1 MKQPAPESGSEPIA
15 AAAHRPATSRNNVV
29 IEVERVSKTF
39 ETPRQGKVVALEDIT
54 IDVSYGEFVTV
65 VGPSGCGK
73 STLLRMIAGLTPLSA
88 GKILYQGEPVR
99 GLNTKVGYVPQESKL
114 FPWLTLEENVGFGL
128 DPRRYSRKE
137 REDRTHN
144 FIKLAGLE
152 GFEKHYPSQLSGGM
166 AKRASIIRALV
177 YEPAVILMDEPFGP
191 LDAQTR
197 MILQDE
203 LLKIWEQKRQTI
215 VFVTHDLVE
224 AVALADRVAIVT
236 HRPGRIKDIL
246 KVPMDRPRNI
256 FEIHRQK
263 GFDEAYGRLWN
274 IFRHELKIRLDQ
286 GQSLDSQTLSR

>member
-1 MKQPAPESGSEPIA
+1 MKQPAPESGSERIA
-15 AAAHRPATSRNNVV
+15 GAAQRPATSRNNVV

-73 STLLRMIAGLTPLSA
+73 STLLKMIAGLTPLSA
-88 GKILYQGEPVR
+88 GKILYQGEEVR

-114 FPWLTLEENVGFGL
+114 FPWLTLEENVAFGL
-128 DPRRYSRKE
+128 DARRFSKAE
-137 REDRTHN
+137 RENRIRH
-144 FIKLAGLE
+144 FVRLAGLE
-152 GFEKHYPSQLSGGM
+152 GFENHYPSQLSGGM
-166 AKRASIIRALV
+166 SKRASIIRALV

-224 AVALADRVAIVT
+224 AVALADRVAIIT
-236 HRPGRIKDIL
+236 HRPGTIKDIIN
-246 KVPMDRPRNI
+246 VPMDRPRNI

-263 GFDEAYGRLWN
+263 GFDEAHARLWN
-274 IFRHELKIRLDQ
+274 IFRHELKI
-286 GQSLDSQTLSR
+286 QSDRR

>member
-1 MKQPAPESGSEPIA
+1 MKQPAPENGSERIA
-15 AAAHRPATSRNNVV
+15 GAAQRPATSRNNLV
-29 IEVERVSKTF
+29 IEVDRVSKVF
-39 ETPRQGKVVALEDIT
+39 ETSRQGKVVAIEDVT

-73 STLLRMIAGLTPLSA
+73 STLLKMIAGLTPLSS
-88 GKILYQGEPVR
+88 GKILYQGEEVC

-114 FPWLTLEENVGFGL
+114 FPWLTLEENVAFGL
-128 DPRRYSRKE
+128 DTRQFSKAE
-137 REDRTHN
+137 REHRIRH
-144 FIKLAGLE
+144 FVRLAGLE

-166 AKRASIIRALV
+166 SKRASIIRALV

-224 AVALADRVAIVT
+224 AVALADRVAVIT
-236 HRPGRIKDIL
+236 HRPGRVKDLI

-263 GFDEAYGRLWN
+263 GFDEAHARLWN
-274 IFRHELKIRLDQ
+274 IFRHELKIQMER
-286 GQSLDSQTLSR
+286 S

>member
-15 AAAHRPATSRNNVV
+15 GAAHRPATSRNNVV

-73 STLLRMIAGLTPLSA
+73 STLLKMIAGLTPLSA
-88 GKILYQGEPVR
+88 GKILYQGEEVR

-114 FPWLTLEENVGFGL
+114 FPWLTLEENVAFGL
-128 DPRRYSRKE
+128 DARRFSKAE
-137 REDRTHN
+137 RENRIRH
-144 FIKLAGLE
+144 FVRLAGLE
-152 GFEKHYPSQLSGGM
+152 GFENHYPSQLSGGM
-166 AKRASIIRALV
+166 SKRASIIRALV

-224 AVALADRVAIVT
+224 AVALADRVAIIT
-236 HRPGRIKDIL
+236 HRPGTIKDIIN
-246 KVPMDRPRNI
+246 VPMDRPRNI

-263 GFDEAYGRLWN
+263 GFDEAHARLWN
-274 IFRHELKIRLDQ
+274 IFRHELKI
-286 GQSLDSQTLSR
+286 QSDRR